1 MKDMLTTSIIVRRVL
16 KIVCIVQTI
25 IGVKFVILGT
35 ILLIMKNVSPVPPPV
50 FLVLDLQVIA
60 QPATLILFS

>member
-25 IGVKFVILGT
+25 IGLKFVILGT
-35 ILLIMKNVSPVPPPV
+35 ILLNKKNVSPVPPPV